1 MPAATDVILV
11 LRQANGGRMAKAKLI
26 EVIVAREGAARR
38 AETTAEVEKV
48 IAAHVAKGKIR
59 LETQKG
65 VEYLLLQ

>member
-1 MPAATDVILV
+1 
-11 LRQANGGRMAKAKLI
+11 MAKAKLI

-48 IAAHVAKGKIR
+48 IAAHAAKGKIR